1 MRCVVWYHLY
11 KLKNVKNTHGG
22 VLFLVKWQ
30 VKVCKKKKTWTL
42 KNMNPGKYG
51 LNMGGIRKKV
61 NFRELCFI
69 NKDHAQCD
77 LMFKS
82 SQISKL
88 NFSG

>member
-1 MRCVVWYHLY
+1 MS
-11 KLKNVKNTHGG
+11 
-22 VLFLVKWQ
+22 
-30 VKVCKKKKTWTL
+30 
-42 KNMNPGKYG
+42 PGKYG
-51 LNMGGIRKKV
+51 LNMGGIKKKV

-69 NKDHAQCD
+69 NKDHAQCG